1 MIGHPTSS
9 TYGFRRAGF
18 ARRRPDAGERRIHMS
33 HLAAI
38 FAAVLTLAAALLA
51 LLAVV
56 AAGVRGD
63 ERHMSLSEA
72 PRTRTRA
79 IARRVLGARATR
91 TGPSAPLDPAPRR

>member
-1 MIGHPTSS
+1 MIDHLRVNRLWLP
-9 TYGFRRAGF
+9 RRWF
-18 ARRRPDAGERRIHMS
+18 ACRRPDAGERRIHVND
-33 HLAAI
+33 LAAI

-56 AAGVRGD
+56 VAGIRGD

-72 PRTRTRA
+72 PQTPTQA

-91 TGPSAPLDPAPRR
+91 TGPSAPPEPAQRR